1 MNNQLCQEGVYGIEG
16 SLGPKDFKEEIVFK
30 DNFPLSSDLLKKT

>member
-1 MNNQLCQEGVYGIEG
+1 MKHKLCQGVYGIEEFTG
-16 SLGPKDFKEEIVFK
+16 TNFKEEIVFK